1 MSDQENGGWLI
12 AVWFI
17 IRHWPNSD
25 PKMEPLDQVTICCNN
40 EVLSLIPHR
49 GLLVNTWRMGS

>member
-12 AVWFI
+12 PVWFI

-40 EVLSLIPHR
+40 EVLS
-49 GLLVNTWRMGS
+49 